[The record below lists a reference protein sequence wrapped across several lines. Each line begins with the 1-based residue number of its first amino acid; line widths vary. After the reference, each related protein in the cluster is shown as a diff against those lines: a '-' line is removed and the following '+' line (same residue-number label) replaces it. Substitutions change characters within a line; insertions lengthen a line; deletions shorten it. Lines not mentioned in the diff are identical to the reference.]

1 MIKRVLALCQ
11 HSEYVAAMSRNN
23 VKDTRSATTT
33 VIRPIQIGFINWV
46 GLSTLYR
53 REVMRFVKIL
63 GQTVAAPV
71 ITTWLFLTVFAVAIG
86 DRVDLMGDMNLLT
99 FLAPGLMMM
108 AVLQNAFA
116 NTSSSLVI
124 GKVQGNIVDLVMP
137 PLSAYELFIGMVAAG
152 MTRGIM
158 VAIVAIMTMPFLG
171 INIIP
176 ANIFAAVL
184 FLSLGAGIMAVIG
197 MIAGIWADKFDSLA
211 TITNFVIQPLVFLS
225 GTFYTIDRLPD
236 SVAVIAYFNPIFY
249 MIDGFRYA
257 MTGFSS
263 ASPLLG
269 GLILSL
275 TMLML
280 SLFGI
285 YLLKT
290 GYKLKS

>member
-99 FLAPGLMMM
+99 FLAPGLIMM

-124 GKVQGNIVDLVMP
+124 GKVQGK
-137 PLSAYELFIGMVAAG
+137 YC
-152 MTRGIM
+152 
-158 VAIVAIMTMPFLG
+158 
-171 INIIP
+171 
-176 ANIFAAVL
+176 
-184 FLSLGAGIMAVIG
+184 
-197 MIAGIWADKFDSLA
+197 
-211 TITNFVIQPLVFLS
+211 
-225 GTFYTIDRLPD
+225 
-236 SVAVIAYFNPIFY
+236 
-249 MIDGFRYA
+249 
-257 MTGFSS
+257 
-263 ASPLLG
+263 
-269 GLILSL
+269 
-275 TMLML
+275 
-280 SLFGI
+280 
-285 YLLKT
+285 
-290 GYKLKS
+290 

>member
-1 MIKRVLALCQ
+1 
-11 HSEYVAAMSRNN
+11 EYVAPMSRNN
-23 VKDTRSATTT
+23 MKTEHTAAPT
-33 VIRPIQIGFINWV
+33 VIRPIHIGFINWI
-46 GLSTLYR
+46 GLSTLYK

-63 GQTVAAPV
+63 SQTVAAPV

-86 DRVDLMGDMNLLT
+86 DRIDLMAEMDLLT
-99 FLAPGLMMM
+99 FLAPGLIMM

-124 GKVQGNIVDLVMP
+124 GKVQGNIVDLIMP

-152 MTRGIM
+152 ITRGVM
-158 VAIVAIMTMPFLG
+158 VAIVALITMPLLG
-171 INIIP
+171 INIMP
-176 ANIFAAVL
+176 ASIWAAIIFL
-184 FLSLGAGIMAVIG
+184 LLGAGIMAVIG

-236 SVAVIAYFNPIFY
+236 HVAVIAYINPIFY

-257 MTGFSS
+257 MTGYSS
-263 ASPLLG
+263 ASPLIG
-269 GLILSL
+269 GLILFLS
-275 TMLML
+275 MLML
-280 SLFGI
+280 SVFGI

>member
-1 MIKRVLALCQ
+1 
-11 HSEYVAAMSRNN
+11 
-23 VKDTRSATTT
+23 
-33 VIRPIQIGFINWV
+33 
-46 GLSTLYR
+46 
-53 REVMRFVKIL
+53 
-63 GQTVAAPV
+63 
-71 ITTWLFLTVFAVAIG
+71 
-86 DRVDLMGDMNLLT
+86 
-99 FLAPGLMMM
+99 
-108 AVLQNAFA
+108 
-116 NTSSSLVI
+116 
-124 GKVQGNIVDLVMP
+124 
-137 PLSAYELFIGMVAAG
+137 
-152 MTRGIM
+152 
-158 VAIVAIMTMPFLG
+158 
-171 INIIP
+171 
-176 ANIFAAVL
+176 
-184 FLSLGAGIMAVIG
+184 MAVIG